1 MLGLE
6 WTGTL
11 STIFEDPAVPEY
23 ESDITVIDAIDSMLF
38 LRGRHNYPG
47 ALENCFE
54 ELGL

>member
-47 ALENCFE
+47 ALQNC
-54 ELGL
+54 LRN